1 MKCSYA
7 LPAAL
12 FGVAIVFIQPQITVA
27 LSPKQVSDIAKQ
39 FTVRIDGEGI
49 GSGIIFER
57 KGDRYFVLTN
67 RHVVYKD
74 GRYEILAPD
83 GDRYPVYYSQEL
95 PGLDL
100 AVLEF
105 ISPKD
110 YSTAKFGNSD
120 QLTEGMTV
128 YAVGW
133 AKIPGL
139 DQPTYQFTKGD
150 IRSRLQ
156 KPDEGYA
163 LVYDNEAIPGM
174 SGGPLLD
181 ENGLVVG
188 INGRATVPDGS
199 TGTVLRL
206 GIPINIFVAT
216 KGNLRTLTITQQPPI
231 TLRVRQS
238 PYPYLKPLRVYVT
251 ETAFWGAGLT
261 NTQQPPTTTSNQQPT
276 TNHQQITT
284 NTQKQPTTN
293 HQQTTTKKQPS
304 AESLISLGGAKAQKG
319 DYQGAIAAYEEALQI
334 NPSHPDAYFQ
344 RAVAYYDLK
353 NYQAAFEDLNQ
364 VVRLTP
370 NSPVA
375 YMNRGLTQDLL
386 QRNQEALKDYSKAIS
401 LNPNYA
407 AAYLNRGAIKNE
419 LQDYQG
425 GLSDLNQAINLKVD
439 YALAYLNRGDSYIG
453 LKDYKRAI
461 ADLEEAIRLQPNNAL
476 AYSRRGFAYRQL
488 QEYKK
493 AALDYNMAIGIQPD
507 FASAY
512 FGRAFVRRRLQDDQG
527 ALADYSK
534 IISITPEFA
543 EAYYNRGLIYRDLG
557 DNKKAIVDFQKAASL
572 YQQQGKS
579 EYYQDAIQ
587 RIRELQ
593 TKRLF
598 IKSK

>member
-7 LPAAL
+7 IPAAL
-12 FGVAIVFIQPQITVA
+12 FGAAIVLIQPQLTVA

-57 KGDRYFVLTN
+57 KGDKYFVLTN

-188 INGRATVPDGS
+188 INGRATVPDTS

-206 GIPINIFVAT
+206 GIPVNIFVAA
-216 KGNLRTLTITQQPPI
+216 KGNLRTPTTQQPTTQQPTTQQPTTQQPITQQP
-231 TLRVRQS
+231 T
-238 PYPYLKPLRVYVT
+238 
-251 ETAFWGAGLT
+251 
-261 NTQQPPTTTSNQQPT
+261 TQQPTTQQPT
-276 TNHQQITT
+276 TN
-284 NTQKQPTTN
+284 NQPPKIN
-293 HQQTTTKKQPS
+293 HQRSTRTATRSGKQQLS

-370 NSPVA
+370 NSSVA

-386 QRNQEALKDYSKAIS
+386 QRNQEAIRDYSKAIN

-425 GLSDLNQAINLKVD
+425 GLSDLNQAINLKLD

-461 ADLEEAIRLQPNNAL
+461 ADLDEAIKLQPNNAL

-512 FGRAFVRRRLQDDQG
+512 FGRAFVRRRLQDNQG
-527 ALADYSK
+527 ALADYTK
-534 IISITPEFA
+534 LISLSPEFA
-543 EAYYNRGLIYRDLG
+543 EAYYNRGLIYEDLG
-557 DNKKAIVDFQKAASL
+557 DSKKAIVDFQKAANL
-572 YQQQGKS
+572 YQRQNKS

-587 RIRELQ
+587 RIRELK
-593 TKRLF
+593 TKN
-598 IKSK
+598 

>member
-1 MKCSYA
+1 MKSSYA
-7 LPAAL
+7 LPTAL
-12 FGVAIVFIQPQITVA
+12 FGAAIVLIQPQFTLA

-74 GRYEILAPD
+74 GRYEIFAPD

-105 ISPKD
+105 ISEKD

-120 QLTEGMTV
+120 QLTEGITV

-139 DQPTYQFTKGD
+139 DQPSYQFTKGD

-188 INGRATVPDGS
+188 INGRATAPDGS
-199 TGTVLRL
+199 TATVLRL
-206 GIPINIFVAT
+206 GIPINIFVAA
-216 KGNLRTLTITQQPPI
+216 KGNLRTPTTTTQPP
-231 TLRVRQS
+231 T
-238 PYPYLKPLRVYVT
+238 
-251 ETAFWGAGLT
+251 T
-261 NTQQPPTTTSNQQPT
+261 NNQPPTTTTQQPT
-276 TNHQQITT
+276 I
-284 NTQKQPTTN
+284 NTQPPTTTQQPTRTA
-293 HQQTTTKKQPS
+293 TRGGKKQPS

-353 NYQAAFEDLNQ
+353 NYRAAFEDLNQ

-370 NSPVA
+370 NSSVA

-386 QRNQEALKDYSKAIS
+386 QRNQEAIKDYSKAIS

-425 GLSDLNQAINLKVD
+425 GLSDLNQAINLKPD

-453 LKDYKRAI
+453 LKDNKRAI
-461 ADLEEAIRLQPNNAL
+461 ADLDEAIRLQPNNAL

-534 IISITPEFA
+534 IISISAGFA

-557 DNKKAIVDFQKAASL
+557 DNKKAIVDFQKAANL
-572 YQQQGKS
+572 YQQQRKS

-593 TKRLF
+593 TK
-598 IKSK
+598 

>member
-7 LPAAL
+7 LPAVL
-12 FGVAIVFIQPQITVA
+12 FGAAVVVIQPQLTVA
-27 LSPKQVSDIAKQ
+27 LSSKQVSDIAKQ

-57 KGDRYFVLTN
+57 KGNRYFVLTN
-67 RHVVYKD
+67 RHVIYRD

-105 ISPKD
+105 ISQKD

-120 QLTEGMTV
+120 QLTEGITV

-139 DQPTYQFTKGD
+139 DQPSYQFTKGD

-188 INGRATVPDGS
+188 INGRATTPEGS

-206 GIPINIFVAT
+206 GIPINIFVAA
-216 KGNLRTLTITQQPPI
+216 KGNLRTPAITQQPTTQEP
-231 TLRVRQS
+231 TTTQQS
-238 PYPYLKPLRVYVT
+238 
-251 ETAFWGAGLT
+251 T
-261 NTQQPPTTTSNQQPT
+261 NTQQPTNTQQSTNTQQPT
-276 TNHQQITT
+276 NTQQST
-284 NTQKQPTTN
+284 NTQQPTRTVTRTGK
-293 HQQTTTKKQPS
+293 QQPN

-319 DYQGAIAAYEEALQI
+319 DYRGAIAAYEQALQI

-386 QRNQEALKDYSKAIS
+386 QRNQEAIKDYSKAIS
-401 LNPNYA
+401 LNSNYA

-425 GLSDLNQAINLKVD
+425 GLSDLNQAINLKAD

-461 ADLEEAIRLQPNNAL
+461 ADLDQAIKLQPNNAL

-507 FASAY
+507 LGSAY
-512 FGRAFVRRRLQDDQG
+512 FGRAFVRRRLQDQQG

-534 IISITPEFA
+534 IISISPKFA

-557 DNKKAIVDFQKAASL
+557 DNQKAIIDFQKAANL
-572 YQQQGKS
+572 YQQQRKS
-579 EYYQDAIQ
+579 EYYQDALQ

-593 TKRLF
+593 TQKAVK
-598 IKSK
+598 I

>member
-1 MKCSYA
+1 MKCYYA

-12 FGVAIVFIQPQITVA
+12 FGATIVFIQPQITVA

-139 DQPTYQFTKGD
+139 DQPTYQFTRGD

-181 ENGLVVG
+181 ENGLLVG

-206 GIPINIFVAT
+206 GIPINIFVAG
-216 KGNLRTLTITQQPPI
+216 KGNLRTPTTTQH
-231 TLRVRQS
+231 
-238 PYPYLKPLRVYVT
+238 
-251 ETAFWGAGLT
+251 
-261 NTQQPPTTTSNQQPT
+261 PPTTTNTQPT
-276 TNHQQITT
+276 TT
-284 NTQKQPTTN
+284 NTQPIPR
-293 HQQTTTKKQPS
+293 TTTRGGKKQPS

-386 QRNQEALKDYSKAIS
+386 QKNQEAIKDYSKAIS

-407 AAYLNRGAIKNE
+407 AAYLNRGALQNE

-425 GLSDLNQAINLKVD
+425 GLADLNQAINLKAD

-488 QEYKK
+488 QDYKK

-543 EAYYNRGLIYRDLG
+543 EAYYNRGLVYRDLG

-572 YQQQGKS
+572 YQQQRKS

-593 TKRLF
+593 TK
-598 IKSK
+598 KSVKI

>member
-12 FGVAIVFIQPQITVA
+12 FGTAIVFIQPQFAVA

-39 FTVRIDGEGI
+39 FTIRIDGEGI

-105 ISPKD
+105 ISQKN

-139 DQPTYQFTKGD
+139 DEPSYQFTKGN

-181 ENGLVVG
+181 ENGFVVG
-188 INGRATVPDGS
+188 INGRATAPDGS

-206 GIPINIFVAT
+206 GIPINIFVAG
-216 KGNLRTLTITQQPPI
+216 KGNLRTPTITQQP
-231 TLRVRQS
+231 TTQ
-238 PYPYLKPLRVYVT
+238 KPT
-251 ETAFWGAGLT
+251 TTQQLT
-261 NTQQPPTTTSNQQPT
+261 NTQQPPTTNRQQPT
-276 TNHQQITT
+276 RTAARTGNQ
-284 NTQKQPTTN
+284 
-293 HQQTTTKKQPS
+293 QPS
-304 AESLISLGGAKAQKG
+304 AESLISLGGGKAQKG
-319 DYQGAIAAYEEALQI
+319 DYKGAIAAYEEALQI

-386 QRNQEALKDYSKAIS
+386 QKNQEAIKDYSKAIS
-401 LNPNYA
+401 LNPNYV
-407 AAYLNRGAIKNE
+407 AAYLNRGALRNE
-419 LQDYQG
+419 LQDYQT
-425 GLSDLNQAINLKVD
+425 GLSDLNQAINLKAD

-461 ADLEEAIRLQPNNAL
+461 ADLDEAIRLQPNNAL

-493 AALDYNMAIGIQPD
+493 AASDYNMAIGIQPD

-527 ALADYSK
+527 ALADYTK
-534 IISITPEFA
+534 IISISPEFA
-543 EAYYNRGLIYRDLG
+543 EAYYNRGLIHRDLG
-557 DNKKAIVDFQKAASL
+557 DNKKAIIDFQKAAIL
-572 YQQQGKS
+572 YQQQRKS
-579 EYYQDAIQ
+579 EYYQDSIE

-593 TKRLF
+593 S
-598 IKSK
+598 KSS